1 MSESKKSVI
10 LDAMGGDLGPS
21 VCVEGA
27 VQAVTEVEFPLQV
40 TLVGDERALQTELRK
55 FPGSEAKIG
64 IVHASDVVR
73 MHDPATDG
81 IRKKDSSIG
90 VAMRLLRDREGDAV
104 VSTGNTGAVMAA
116 GLAYLGRLEGVSRPA
131 IATLF
136 PSETGR
142 ILVVDVGANPVCKPQ
157 NLLEF
162 AIMGSIYVQSEL
174 SVESPRV
181 GLLSN
186 GEEPTKG
193 NDLTVKTNPILASA
207 NINFIGNIEGR
218 DVLKGKADVIVCDG
232 FVGNIL
238 LKFAESLEGFLTNAV
253 RRQISRNYF
262 SHAGAILMG
271 PFLRRMRRTF
281 DYAEYGGAPLLG
293 LDGMC
298 MICHG
303 ASSPRAIRN
312 AIWAS
317 ERGYDHHVNRKI
329 VDALKRET
337 RVPDNGN
344 GDAAEPATHNPVG
357 ARTSTGG

>member
-1 MSESKKSVI
+1 MPESQKTVI
-10 LDAMGGDLGPS
+10 LDAMGGDHGPS

-27 VQAVTEVEFPLQV
+27 VQAVTEVDYPLRV
-40 TLVGDERALQTELRK
+40 TLTGDEPTLRTEMRK
-55 FPGSEAKIG
+55 FPAGADRID
-64 IVHASDVVR
+64 IAHAPDVVR

-90 VAMRLLRDREGDAV
+90 VAMRLLRDGSGDAV

-131 IATLF
+131 IAALF
-136 PSETGR
+136 PTEAGR
-142 ILVVDVGANPVCKPQ
+142 ALMVDVGANPLCKAQ

-162 AIMGSIYVQSEL
+162 AVMGSVYFQNERG
-174 SVESPRV
+174 VESPRV
-181 GLLSN
+181 GLLSI

-193 NDLTVKTNPILASA
+193 NDLVIKTNPILASA

-218 DVLKGKADVIVCDG
+218 DVLRGRADVIVCDG

-303 ASSPRAIRN
+303 SSSPKAIRN

-317 ERGYDHHVNRKI
+317 ERGYDRHVNSKI
-329 VDALKRET
+329 VEALKRET

-344 GDAAEPATHNPVG
+344 GINGAPARGTIE
-357 ARTSTGG
+357 ARASGGG